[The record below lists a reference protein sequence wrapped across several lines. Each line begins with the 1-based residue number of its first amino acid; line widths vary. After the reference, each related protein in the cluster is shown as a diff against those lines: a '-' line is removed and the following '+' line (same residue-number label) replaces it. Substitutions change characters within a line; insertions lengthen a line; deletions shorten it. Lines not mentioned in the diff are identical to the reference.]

1 MASDPDVKFLRKD
14 LRGYGVATNL
24 GFNEIIKGRIANGE
38 KIHHMAFGQ
47 SPFPI
52 YENAV
57 QALKDHASENA
68 YLPVAGEWAFSLR
81 SGNREFPIADAATTG
96 TFASS
101 ETQQLGFPSCP
112 FPSFKANFFHIL
124 TSLRMV
130 LLLLNTLQRAHVK
143 HLMIYRKS
151 SNKPPGAYLQKW
163 IFRWGLIR
171 RGGGAYSRGGGGGGR
186 LFEGALIRG
195 GGLISKF
202 SIFLEGRRKMT

>member
-96 TFASS
+96 TFASC

-151 SNKPPGAYLQKW
+151 SNNLQNYLQKW

-171 RGGGAYSRGGGGGGR
+171 RGAYSQRGW
-186 LFEGALIRG
+186 LIRRGTYSRG

-202 SIFLEGRRKMT
+202 SIFLKGRRKMT